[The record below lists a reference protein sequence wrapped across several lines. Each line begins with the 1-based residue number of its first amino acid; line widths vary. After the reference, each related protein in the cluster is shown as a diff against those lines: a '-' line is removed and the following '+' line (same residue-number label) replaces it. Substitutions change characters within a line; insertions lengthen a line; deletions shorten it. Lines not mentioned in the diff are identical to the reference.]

1 VKRLLPTSLGGQ
13 LILLL
18 LAALVV
24 SHVLG
29 FLIFTDERRQAMR
42 SVHHLELLER
52 TAAMVRV
59 LEATSPSG
67 RQEILRAVGS
77 PRLRYWITAETALS
91 EANSENLEQ
100 QLALA
105 LQEMLGMAPR
115 PLVRAH
121 MTDDGWP
128 RDMMEFHERAHR
140 ERESRQDGEGGLE
153 RDDDDDDDD
162 HGFGPDRHWRP
173 GGGMGLALSVSLSDG
188 QWLNVATGFRL
199 PRSDWAWPSVV
210 SMSLAALAILLIVI
224 LTVRRI
230 TRPLK
235 ALSSAAERL
244 GRGEDVEP
252 LVQSGPAEVQ
262 RTTAAFNAMRERL
275 TRFVRDRTVMLA
287 AISHDLRTPLT
298 SLRLHA
304 ELVEE
309 GETRTKLLA
318 ILEEMQ
324 RMTEAT
330 LAFAREEAAREE
342 TRAVDLSALVDSLC
356 DDLAEL
362 GMEVTFADAARAPMS
377 CRPVGLKRAL
387 RNLIENAVAYGHR
400 ARVALE
406 ESADGFAILV
416 DDDGPGIPEQD
427 HERVFGPF
435 VRLEESRSRE
445 TGGIGIGM
453 AIARTIIRAHGGD
466 ITLANRPEG
475 GLRATVRL
483 PKDAV

>member
-1 VKRLLPTSLGGQ
+1 MIRLLPKSLGGQ
-13 LILLL
+13 LLLL
-18 LAALVV
+18 LLVALAL
-24 SHVLG
+24 SHLVG
-29 FLIFTDERRQAMR
+29 FLIFSDERRQAMR
-42 SVHHLELLER
+42 GVHHLQLLER

-59 LEATSPSG
+59 LEATSPEM
-67 RQEILRAVGS
+67 RDDILRAVAS
-77 PRLRYWITAETALS
+77 PRLRYWITDGTALAD
-91 EANSENLEQ
+91 ANAEGMEQWLAVRLED
-100 QLALA
+100 LLP
-105 LQEMLGMAPR
+105 EGPRAP
-115 PLVRAH
+115 VRVH
-121 MTDDGWP
+121 ITDEGWP
-128 RDMMEFHERAHR
+128 REILEFHGRAHR
-140 ERESRQDGEGGLE
+140 GMDSHHNGDAEPGEDSDDRGSSP
-153 RDDDDDDDD
+153 RD
-162 HGFGPDRHWRP
+162 RRRP
-173 GGGMGLALSVSLSDG
+173 GGGMGLTLSVPLPDG
-188 QWLNVATGFRL
+188 QWLNVATGFAA
-199 PRSDWAWPSVV
+199 PQTGWAWPTVV
-210 SMSLAALAILLIVI
+210 SMALAAFAILLVVA

-235 ALSSAAERL
+235 ALSNAAEKL

-252 LVQSGPAEVQ
+252 LAETGPAELQ

-318 ILEEMQ
+318 ILEEIQ

-330 LAFAREEAAREE
+330 LAFAREEATREE
-342 TRAVDLSALVDSLC
+342 TRPVDLSALVDSLC

-362 GMEVTFADAARAPMS
+362 GMEVTFAEVGRAPLS
-377 CRPVGLKRAL
+377 CRPVSLKRAL
-387 RNLIENAVAYGHR
+387 RNMIENAAAYGHR

-406 ESADGFAILV
+406 ESAGEFAVVI
-416 DDDGPGIPEQD
+416 DDDGPGIPEED
-427 HERVFGPF
+427 RERVFGPF

-453 AIARTIIRAHGGD
+453 AIARSIIRAHGGD
-466 ITLANRPEG
+466 IVLVNRPEG

-483 PKDAV
+483 PKDAA